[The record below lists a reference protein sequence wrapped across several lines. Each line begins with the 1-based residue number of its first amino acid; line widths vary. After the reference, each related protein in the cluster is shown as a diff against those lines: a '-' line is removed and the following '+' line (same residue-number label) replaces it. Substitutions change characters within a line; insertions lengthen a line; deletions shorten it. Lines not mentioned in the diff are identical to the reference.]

1 MAQDPQPES
10 FDPRIP
16 EAPVE
21 VSAIPVIR
29 SARAEPAAATA
40 ESPVL
45 PDTSLEPVEDPAAT
59 GMVEMSTM
67 PVADSPITE
76 PPLSEPVLTS
86 VLAPADGDGLV
97 PAPETVP
104 TPDAE
109 AIEVL
114 ADAAFAESEFSDA
127 AFADPAFADP
137 ALDGAT
143 YGDAVHPDTPYTGT
157 PCTDAPFPDH
167 GAEPARIDPTAP
179 QTLGHERLGA
189 SAEVPAA
196 LAPSTGP
203 VTGPATGPA
212 PPSGG
217 RRSLRRLRRAAK
229 PASDPTPQPD
239 PNPGRA
245 VFNEQMPTQALAL
258 VERLGNSA
266 YGSRMRARLSARQ
279 ARADAALEAR
289 TTLDFSLKLGE
300 TMFSYG
306 ASSMDVES
314 SIIVVTQAFGIHETE
329 VDLTNQA
336 ISLNYAPDSSRGEVP
351 YTLQR
356 VVRSWSTN
364 FAGLAALHRLV
375 EAIADG
381 EVTRAEAQRR
391 LVEIRRSPK
400 PYPAWSEVLMAGVFC
415 GLFVPFIGGTW
426 RGALVGMASTWLVFW
441 IKIQVEKK
449 GLPEIFSTM
458 IGSFLATAIALL
470 LHAVDVSINPSL
482 VIAGGIMI
490 LLPSSRFVTSV
501 QDAINGFPVTAAGRM
516 ISALLVYMGLM
527 GGIMIGVI
535 GSEIVGLPAL
545 ELAETPT
552 GTDLPALVLL
562 VLVACAAM
570 SDSVVEQ
577 ATWKA
582 LIASGMVAA
591 VAFGAFH
598 LFGLIG
604 TGPRLT
610 PAIAATVV
618 GFLGRAAALRLG
630 FPQIVVV
637 LPSMLFL
644 LPGLAIFRALYEF
657 TVESG
662 STLFGVAGI
671 FNATVVVAAI
681 AGGVVFGDTLARP
694 LTDRIFSGSRVGT
707 GSGHQR

>member
-1 MAQDPQPES
+1 MAQDPQQES

-29 SARAEPAAATA
+29 SARAETDPATA
-40 ESPVL
+40 PAPAV
-45 PDTSLEPVEDPAAT
+45 PDAALGPVEADADT
-59 GMVEMSTM
+59 GMVEMSTE

-76 PPLSEPVLTS
+76 PPLSEPVSTS

-97 PAPETVP
+97 PAPQTVP
-104 TPDAE
+104 APDANALE
-109 AIEVL
+109 AL
-114 ADAAFAESEFSDA
+114 ADAALDRAP
-127 AFADPAFADP
+127 FADTAYTDDPYAGPDFAD
-137 ALDGAT
+137 ASFEGSAFH
-143 YGDAVHPDTPYTGT
+143 GDAGLHGGYAPGSASPDP
-157 PCTDAPFPDH
+157 AP
-167 GAEPARIDPTAP
+167 ADPTAP
-179 QTLGHERLGA
+179 QTLVHQRLGDA
-189 SAEVPAA
+189 PPQVPAV
-196 LAPSTGP
+196 LAP
-203 VTGPATGPA
+203 ATVQVER
-212 PPSGG
+212 SRG
-217 RRSLRRLRRAAK
+217 RRLLRPRLRRAPK
-229 PASDPTPQPD
+229 PSAD
-239 PNPGRA
+239 PNPDRA
-245 VFNEQMPTQALAL
+245 VYGEHMPTQAIAL
-258 VERLGNSA
+258 VERLSSSA
-266 YGSRMRARLSARQ
+266 YGRRMRSRLSARK
-279 ARADAALEAR
+279 ARQDAAVDAR
-289 TTLDFSLKLGE
+289 TTLDFALKLGE
-300 TMFSYG
+300 TMFSFG

-364 FAGLAALHRLV
+364 FAGLGMLHRLV
-375 EAIADG
+375 EEIADG

-391 LVEIRRSPK
+391 LVEIRRTPK
-400 PYPAWSEVLMAGVFC
+400 PFPAWSEVIMAGVFC

-426 RGALVGMASTWLVFW
+426 RGALVGMVSTWIVFW
-441 IKIQVEKK
+441 LKIQVEKR

-458 IGSFLATAIALL
+458 IGSFLATAIALT

-490 LLPSSRFVTSV
+490 LLPSSRFVAAV
-501 QDAINGFPVTAAGRM
+501 QDAINGFPLTAAGRL

-535 GSEIVGLPAL
+535 GSEIAGLPTL
-545 ELAETPT
+545 DLAAAPT
-552 GTDLPALVLL
+552 GSDLPALVLML
-562 VLVACAAM
+562 LVACAAM
-570 SDSVVEQ
+570 SDSIVEQ

-582 LIASGMVAA
+582 MIASGLVASA
-591 VAFGAFH
+591 AFGVWL
-598 LFGLIG
+598 LFDGIG

-610 PAIAATVV
+610 PAIAATAV
-618 GFLGRAAALRLG
+618 GFLGRIASLRLG

-662 STLFGVAGI
+662 STLLGVAGI
-671 FNATVVVAAI
+671 FNATVVVVAI
-681 AGGVVFGDTLARP
+681 AGGVVLGDTLARP
-694 LTDRIFSGSRVGT
+694 LTDRIFVGSRPAG
-707 GSGHQR
+707 GAGHVR

>member
-1 MAQDPQPES
+1 MAQDPQQES
-10 FDPRIP
+10 YDPRIP

-29 SARAEPAAATA
+29 PARADSAPATGATPAVPDASLAPPEEPAA
-40 ESPVL
+40 E
-45 PDTSLEPVEDPAAT
+45 
-59 GMVEMSTM
+59 MVEMSTE

-76 PPLSEPVLTS
+76 PPLSEPVSTS

-104 TPDAE
+104 APDAE

-114 ADAAFAESEFSDA
+114 ADQ
-127 AFADPAFADP
+127 AFADSAFADAPFADP
-137 ALDGAT
+137 ALDPLAYGEALFPAPGGPDLLHPGGAL
-143 YGDAVHPDTPYTGT
+143 P
-157 PCTDAPFPDH
+157 
-167 GAEPARIDPTAP
+167 EPAPGDPTVPDDEPGAPAATAP
-179 QTLGHERLGA
+179 QPVVRQTLGDT
-189 SAEVPAA
+189 AA
-196 LAPSTGP
+196 MPQAQSVLA
-203 VTGPATGPA
+203 PATGPTEQA
-212 PPSGG
+212 GH
-217 RRSLRRLRRAAK
+217 RRSLRRRLRRAPK
-229 PASDPTPQPD
+229 PAPAPD
-239 PNPGRA
+239 TNPDRA
-245 VFNEQMPTQALAL
+245 VFGEQMPTQALAL
-258 VERLGNSA
+258 VERLSSSA
-266 YGSRMRARLSARQ
+266 YGRRMRSRLSARQ

-289 TTLDFSLKLGE
+289 TTLDFALKLGE
-300 TMFSYG
+300 TMFSFG

-364 FAGLAALHRLV
+364 FAGLGALHRLV
-375 EAIADG
+375 EEIADG

-391 LVEIRRSPK
+391 LVEIRRTPK
-400 PYPAWSEVLMAGVFC
+400 PHPAWAEIVMAGVFC
-415 GLFVPFIGGTW
+415 GLFVPFIGGSW
-426 RGALVGMASTWLVFW
+426 RGALVGMVSTWIVFW
-441 IKIQVEKK
+441 LKIQVEKR

-458 IGSFLATAIALL
+458 IGGFLATAIALV

-501 QDAINGFPVTAAGRM
+501 QDAINGFPVTAAGRL

-535 GSEIVGLPAL
+535 GSEIAGLPSL
-545 ELAETPT
+545 ELAEAPT
-552 GTDLPALVLL
+552 GSDLPAMVLML
-562 VLVACAAM
+562 LVACAAM
-570 SDSVVEQ
+570 SDSIVEQ

-582 LIASGMVAA
+582 LIASGLIGAA
-591 VAFGAFH
+591 GFGVYH
-598 LFGLIG
+598 LFDLIG

-618 GFLGRAAALRLG
+618 GFLGRAAALRLS

-662 STLFGVAGI
+662 STLLGVAGI
-671 FNATVVVAAI
+671 FNATVVVVAI

-694 LTDRIFSGSRVGT
+694 LTDRVFSGSRAG
-707 GSGHQR
+707 GASGRQR

>member
-1 MAQDPQPES
+1 MAQDPQSES

-29 SARAEPAAATA
+29 SARADSAPPAA
-40 ESPVL
+40 ESRIL
-45 PDTSLEPVEDPAAT
+45 PDTSLEPLEDPTAT
-59 GMVEMSTM
+59 GMVEMATE
-67 PVADSPITE
+67 PVADSPITQ
-76 PPLSEPVLTS
+76 PPLSEPVGTS
-86 VLAPADGDGLV
+86 VLAPSDGDGLV

-104 TPDAE
+104 IPDAE
-109 AIEVL
+109 AIEAF
-114 ADAAFAESEFSDA
+114 ADAALAEGSFSDP
-127 AFADPAFADP
+127 D
-137 ALDGAT
+137 LDGAT
-143 YGDAVHPDTPYTGT
+143 YGDAVYPDPALDEAAYA
-157 PCTDAPFPDH
+157 DAPFGDP
-167 GAEPARIDPTAP
+167 GPVPAPTDPTAP
-179 QTLGHERLGA
+179 QTLVHQRLGTPSEVPSVLTSA
-189 SAEVPAA
+189 TESAEP
-196 LAPSTGP
+196 GR
-203 VTGPATGPA
+203 
-212 PPSGG
+212 G
-217 RRSLRRLRRAAK
+217 RRSLRRRMRRAPKLA
-229 PASDPTPQPD
+229 AD
-239 PNPGRA
+239 PNPDRA
-245 VFNEQMPTQALAL
+245 VFGEHMPTQAIAL
-258 VERLGNSA
+258 VERLNSSA
-266 YGSRMRARLSARQ
+266 YGRRMRSRLSARQ

-289 TTLDFSLKLGE
+289 TTLDFALKLGE

-314 SIIVVTQAFGIHETE
+314 SIIVVTQSFGIHETE

-336 ISLNYAPDSSRGEVP
+336 ISLNYAPDSSTGEVP

-375 EAIADG
+375 EEIADG

-391 LVEIRRSPK
+391 LVEIRRTPK
-400 PYPAWSEVLMAGVFC
+400 PYPAWAEVVMAGVFC
-415 GLFVPFIGGTW
+415 GLFVPYIGGTW
-426 RGALVGMASTWLVFW
+426 RGALVGMVSTWIVFW
-441 IKIQVEKK
+441 LKIQAEKR

-458 IGSFLATAIALL
+458 IGSFLATAIALV
-470 LHAVDVSINPSL
+470 LHAVDMSINPSL

-535 GSEIVGLPAL
+535 GSEIAGLPSL
-545 ELAETPT
+545 DLAEAPT
-552 GTDLPALVLL
+552 GSDLPAMLLL

-570 SDSVVEQ
+570 SDSIVEQ
-577 ATWKA
+577 ATWRA
-582 LIASGMVAA
+582 LIASGVIAA
-591 VAFGAFH
+591 AAFGVYH
-598 LFGLIG
+598 LFDLIG

-618 GFLGRAAALRLG
+618 GFLGRAAALRLR

-662 STLFGVAGI
+662 STLVGVAGI
-671 FNATVVVAAI
+671 FNATVVVVAI

-694 LTDRIFSGSRVGT
+694 LTDRVFSDSRVG
-707 GSGHQR
+707 GASGHQR

>member
-1 MAQDPQPES
+1 MAQDPQHES

-29 SARAEPAAATA
+29 PAHADAAPAAAEA
-40 ESPVL
+40 PVL
-45 PDTSLEPVEDPAAT
+45 PDASLEPVEDPSTAD
-59 GMVEMSTM
+59 MVEMSTE

-76 PPLSEPVLTS
+76 PPLSEPVTTS

-97 PAPETVP
+97 PAPEAVP
-104 TPDAE
+104 APDAE
-109 AIEVL
+109 ALEVL
-114 ADAAFAESEFSDA
+114 ADQAFAEHPFADAAFAGTGFGADDFERTGFADSEFTAPGLTDA
-127 AFADPAFADP
+127 GLDHP
-137 ALDGAT
+137 ALG
-143 YGDAVHPDTPYTGT
+143 
-157 PCTDAPFPDH
+157 
-167 GAEPARIDPTAP
+167 DPTTP
-179 QTLGHERLGA
+179 QPLVRQTLGDTAPMAQPGSVL
-189 SAEVPAA
+189 SPAA
-196 LAPSTGP
+196 GTAEAPH
-203 VTGPATGPA
+203 
-212 PPSGG
+212 
-217 RRSLRRLRRAAK
+217 RRSLRRRLRRAPK
-229 PASDPTPQPD
+229 PQAD
-239 PNPGRA
+239 PNPDRA
-245 VFNEQMPTQALAL
+245 VFGEQMPTQAIAL
-258 VERLGNSA
+258 VERLNSSA
-266 YGSRMRARLSARQ
+266 YGRRMRARLSARR
-279 ARADAALEAR
+279 ARQEAAVDAR
-289 TTLDFSLKLGE
+289 TTLDFALKLGE
-300 TMFSYG
+300 TMFSFG

-336 ISLNYAPDSSRGEVP
+336 ISLNYAPDSSHGEVP

-364 FAGLAALHRLV
+364 FAGLGLLHRLV
-375 EAIADG
+375 EEIADG

-391 LVEIRRSPK
+391 LVEIRRTPK
-400 PYPAWSEVLMAGVFC
+400 PFPAWSEIVMAGVFC

-426 RGALVGMASTWLVFW
+426 RGALVGMVSTWIVFW
-441 IKIQVEKK
+441 LKIQVEKR

-458 IGSFLATAIALL
+458 IGSFLATAIALA

-490 LLPSSRFVTSV
+490 LLPSSRFVAAV
-501 QDAINGFPVTAAGRM
+501 QDAINGFPLTAAGRLL
-516 ISALLVYMGLM
+516 SALLVYMGLM

-535 GSEIVGLPAL
+535 GSEIAGLPNL
-545 ELAETPT
+545 DLAAAPT
-552 GTDLPALVLL
+552 GSDLPALVLL

-570 SDSVVEQ
+570 SDSIVEQ

-582 LIASGMVAA
+582 MIASGLVASA
-591 VAFGAFH
+591 AFGVWL
-598 LFGLIG
+598 LFDGIG

-610 PAIAATVV
+610 PAIAATAV
-618 GFLGRAAALRLG
+618 GFLGRIASLRLG

-662 STLFGVAGI
+662 STLLGVAGI
-671 FNATVVVAAI
+671 FNATVVVVAI

-694 LTDRIFSGSRVGT
+694 LTDRLFVGSRPAG
-707 GSGHQR
+707 GAGHVR